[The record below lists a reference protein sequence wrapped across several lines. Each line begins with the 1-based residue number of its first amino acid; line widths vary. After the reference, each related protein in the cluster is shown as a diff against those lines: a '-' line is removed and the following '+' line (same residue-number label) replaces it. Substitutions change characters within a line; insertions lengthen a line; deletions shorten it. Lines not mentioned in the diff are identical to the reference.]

1 MRCMIELERR
11 DDFEDSEEAE
21 VGDEGSVFHSL
32 QSTEKSHKNFERQSV
47 KDIVMKYQNG
57 SKAPAYQSNSLAVDR
72 LAYLA
77 AGINLKRK
85 SNTQS
90 LIDKMKHESEL
101 KRHQNQAEE
110 EVVVENKKVRH
121 SIEVLLTER
130 EYQIET

>member
-1 MRCMIELERR
+1 MP
-11 DDFEDSEEAE
+11 S
-21 VGDEGSVFHSL
+21 
-32 QSTEKSHKNFERQSV
+32 
-47 KDIVMKYQNG
+47 
-57 SKAPAYQSNSLAVDR
+57 YQSCSLAVDR

-77 AGINLKRK
+77 GGSNNESKK
-85 SNTQS
+85 SKTQS